1 MMPRATVTGC
11 TGTLPSQVEARAA
24 PRPSASRRSAD
35 SHMISRHEFALDVH
49 FCPDLELWKQV
60 KV

>member
-1 MMPRATVTGC
+1 MPGATVTGC
-11 TGTLPSQVEARAA
+11 TGTLPSQVEASAA
-24 PRPSASRRSAD
+24 ARPSASRRSAD
-35 SHMISRHEFALDVH
+35 SHMISRHEVELAMH